1 MNRVTTFLSALS
13 VLAFSAV
20 ATVSAQAADV
30 FETLKGDPQF
40 SMLTRM
46 IEANDLK
53 FRYTSGNITVF
64 APTDEAL
71 AAQPGGV
78 DDMLTGDNP
87 SGKENARALLLYQIV
102 SGRHTPETLGGK
114 VTEAT
119 TLQRGKVRIDGTRD
133 PIRYGGEFGANVA
146 GPAITA
152 ANGVIIPVD
161 ALPIPVFD
169 ETTPAPAE

>member
-1 MNRVTTFLSALS
+1 MKKIGAFLSALS
-13 VLAFSAV
+13 LLAFSAV
-20 ATVSAQAADV
+20 MAAPASAADV
-30 FETLKGDPQF
+30 YETLKGDPQF
-40 SMLTRM
+40 SLLARM

-53 FRYTSGNITVF
+53 FRYTQGTITVF
-64 APTDEAL
+64 APTDAAL
-71 AAQPGGV
+71 RAQPGGV

-87 SGKENARALLLYQIV
+87 SGKENARALLLYSIV

-146 GPAITA
+146 GAAISA
-152 ANGVIIPVD
+152 SNGNIIPID
-161 ALPIPVFD
+161 ALPIPVFE
-169 ETTPAPAE
+169 ETTPPQAQ